1 MEWKKAGERI
11 KGLGGICCKTAIR
24 PAYNRFSL
32 LSLRNEQDKCK
43 GWEGKFGDASS
54 RDTPVKHMLNNYIIL
69 KKITF
74 AYFATVCI
82 SFWYHSLGKI
92 SQTNEGLTQ
101 QQTSG
106 QVFW

>member
-1 MEWKKAGERI
+1 MERKKAGERI

-54 RDTPVKHMLNNYIIL
+54 WDTPVKHMLNNYIIL
-69 KKITF
+69 KKSHLLILPQF
-74 AYFATVCI
+74 ALAFGIIPWVKFPKPMRA
-82 SFWYHSLGKI
+82 
-92 SQTNEGLTQ
+92 
-101 QQTSG
+101 
-106 QVFW
+106 